1 MVSRVQAV
9 GKQDEMI
16 EQARIEAY
24 FAAQKDAL
32 LADICHVVRIKSDK
46 GEALPGKPFG
56 EGPAAALAELLRMAD
71 GMGFRTRNYENYVG
85 TVDFNAQETQLAILA
100 HLDVV
105 PAGNDWTVTPP
116 YEPVVRDGKLYGRGS
131 ADDKGPA
138 IVALYAMKALKDLG
152 VSLKKNVRL
161 IVGTD
166 EECGSSDIAYYYS
179 KEKEDPMTFSPDA
192 SFPVIN
198 IEKARLVGTLTAPF
212 VPDAALPRVKQID
225 AGVKENVVHDVA
237 KAVVEGLTPE
247 ELAPFLKQA
256 EEQTGARF
264 TAQPVQGETEI
275 SVKGKAAHA
284 STPEQGNN
292 ALTALL
298 ELLTALPLAKSE
310 SAAKLRALAQL
321 FPHGD
326 TVGKAAGVA
335 MSDAESGALTISLNM
350 LHVDADGLSGVFD
363 CRAPL
368 CANEENLQ
376 NVLQKRAEEAGLAL
390 RQEFAPA
397 HHVPGNTP
405 FVRTLLKC
413 YEQYTGRKGECMAT
427 GGGTYVHELEN
438 GVAFGCSMP
447 ETDNRMHGADEF
459 AVVDELLT
467 AAKIYTQAILELC
480 GEVDG

>member
-1 MVSRVQAV
+1 M
-9 GKQDEMI
+9 
-16 EQARIEAY
+16 EQSRIEAY
-24 FAAQKDAL
+24 FAAQRQTL
-32 LADICHVVRIKSDK
+32 LDDICRVVRIKSDK

-56 EGPAAALAELLRMAD
+56 EGPVAALEEMLHLAES
-71 GMGFRTRNYENYVG
+71 MGFRTKNYENYVG
-85 TVDFNAQETQLAILA
+85 TVDFNTKQTQLAILA

-105 PAGNDWTVTPP
+105 PAGNDWTVTQPFD
-116 YEPVVRDGKLYGRGS
+116 PVIQGGKLYGRGTS
-131 ADDKGPA
+131 DDKGPA
-138 IVALYAMKALKDLG
+138 IVALYALKAVKDLG
-152 VSLKKNVRL
+152 VSLQKNVRL

-166 EECGSSDIAYYYS
+166 EECGSADIAYYYS

-198 IEKARLVGTLTAPF
+198 IEKARLVGTLSATF
-212 VPDAALPRVKQID
+212 SRNETLPRVKQMD

-237 KAVVEGLTPE
+237 KAVVEGLAPKK
-247 ELAPFLKQA
+247 LAPFLRQA
-256 EEQTGARF
+256 EEQTGAQF
-264 TAQPVQGETEI
+264 TVGSGKDGVEI
-275 SVKGKAAHA
+275 TAKGKSAHA

-298 ELLTALPLAKSE
+298 SLLAALPLAKSDG
-310 SAAKLRALAQL
+310 ADKLCALAKL

-326 TVGKAAGVA
+326 TVGHAAGIA
-335 MSDAESGALTISLNM
+335 QADDASGALTISLNM
-350 LHVDADGLSGVFD
+350 LHVDENGMSGVFD

-368 CANEENLQ
+368 CATEENLQ
-376 NVLQKRAEEAGLAL
+376 NVLQKQFETAGFSL
-390 RQEFAPA
+390 RQDFAPA
-397 HHVPGNTP
+397 HHVPGDTP

-427 GGGTYVHELEN
+427 GGGTYVHELQN

-467 AAKIYTQAILELC
+467 AAKIYTQAIIDLC
-480 GEVDG
+480 GEVGG